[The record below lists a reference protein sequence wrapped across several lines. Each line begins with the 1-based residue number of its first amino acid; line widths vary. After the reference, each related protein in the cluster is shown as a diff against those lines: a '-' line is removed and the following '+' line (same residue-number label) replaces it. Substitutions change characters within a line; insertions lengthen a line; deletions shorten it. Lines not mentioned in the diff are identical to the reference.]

1 MMRVRDRESW
11 WIPSVIATVLVA
23 SVMAPPAGAEPAGSP
38 PPGEIVSVQP
48 LPPELSLPGAPIAEK
63 LEYRTEWRSGEATIA
78 TGALFLP
85 ERTAPE
91 GGFPVVAW
99 AHGTVGIADDCAFT
113 TETPRPA
120 REKSYLR
127 HWLDQGYAVVAADYP
142 GLGSEGLHRYLD
154 GPSAANSIV
163 DSVRAAR
170 ATGAPL
176 SERWVV
182 VGHSQGGHAAVH
194 TAHIA
199 TRRAPELDFRGTV
212 ATGVPANLE
221 NLFILGV
228 PGFPDP
234 GLSGLTAFSGYLFA
248 GLRDAYPQVD
258 VDGYLTPAGR
268 EVLDRAEV
276 LCISE
281 LNASVRDTGIGDLP
295 ARPLS
300 QGDLPAA
307 LAEYL
312 AVPTTGYD
320 RPLFFGHGVDDRV
333 VPLPLS
339 AKLAADMS
347 AGGADVDYRVYDADH
362 LTVIELSALDSTP
375 FVARVLADR

>member
-1 MMRVRDRESW
+1 MIRVGVRRSW
-11 WIPSVIATVLVA
+11 WVTAVAVAVLA
-23 SVMAPPAGAEPAGSP
+23 APVGAQPAGAQPGLP
-38 PPGEIVSVQP
+38 PPGALVSVQP
-48 LPPELSLPGAPIAEK
+48 LPPELSIPGAATAEK
-63 LEYRTEWRSGEATIA
+63 LEYRTEWRSGRATVA
-78 TGALFLP
+78 TGAIFLP
-85 ERTAPE
+85 ERDAPE

-99 AHGTVGIADDCAFT
+99 AHGTSGIADQCAFT
-113 TETPRPA
+113 AGTPRPN

-154 GPSAANSIV
+154 GQSAANSIV
-163 DSVRAAR
+163 DGVRAAR
-170 ATGAPL
+170 ATGASL
-176 SERWVV
+176 SDRWVV

-221 NLFILGV
+221 NLFVLGV
-228 PGFPDP
+228 PGFPDL
-234 GLSGLTAFSGYLFA
+234 GLKGLTAFSGYLFA
-248 GLRDAYPQVD
+248 GLRDAYPQID

-268 EVLDRAEV
+268 DIVDRAED
-276 LCISE
+276 LCFGE
-281 LNASVRDTGIGDLP
+281 LDASVRDLGIGELP

-307 LAEYL
+307 LTEYL
-312 AVPTTGYD
+312 AVPTADYD
-320 RPLFFGHGVDDRV
+320 RPLLLGHGVEDRV

-339 AKLAADMS
+339 AKLAADLY
-347 AGGADVDYRVYDADH
+347 AGDADVDYRVYPAADH
-362 LTVIELSALDSTP
+362 FTVIDRSIPDSTP
-375 FVARVLADR
+375 FIARVLGDG